1 MNLVWKGKLS
11 EDNQLPTTEIPTD
24 AVWIFVPKKHATFS
38 TALFVCG
45 ISMFGSCTVA
55 IANAIRAIREMPRGS
70 FLQTSGLKVY
80 WFTREDT
87 R

>member
-1 MNLVWKGKLS
+1 
-11 EDNQLPTTEIPTD
+11 
-24 AVWIFVPKKHATFS
+24 
-38 TALFVCG
+38 
-45 ISMFGSCTVA
+45 MFGSCTVA